1 MKNGNPAIEDFWHAY
16 LASLPPDAPP
26 PAAYQAWHLGN
37 NADMADRLG
46 HLVKT
51 GVKTATCSLVWVY
64 EAEQERLPQVGDLS
78 IITTWDGEPLCV
90 IETTQTEVKA
100 FDQVDEQFAYDEG
113 EGDRS
118 LAYWRRVHEE
128 FFAEE
133 CAAIGRQ
140 PSHAM
145 PLLCERFRLVFTG
158 QGD

>member
-1 MKNGNPAIEDFWHAY
+1 
-16 LASLPPDAPP
+16 
-26 PAAYQAWHLGN
+26 
-37 NADMADRLG
+37 
-46 HLVKT
+46 
-51 GVKTATCSLVWVY
+51 VKTATCSLVWVY

>member
-1 MKNGNPAIEDFWHAY
+1 MKNGNPATEDFWRAY
-16 LASLPPDAPP
+16 LASLPPDAIR
-26 PAAYQAWHLGN
+26 PATYQAWHFGN